1 MIESDPVIADTPDG
15 ATAPRS
21 SGASPTTTAW
31 PPLTAAGVTVFL
43 TRVTTAV
50 LPTTPL
56 GLVGLLKV
64 LTLLINALTCLQA
77 RAQAA
82 LLAARR
88 AEAKDAGRSVRPVRG
103 AVIQQIGLACRLS
116 PYQAAEHLKRATT
129 LPTRLPRT
137 WNEWQSGE
145 ITMER
150 AATVIKETRPLD
162 PEKAGQVDAEVAPGL
177 GNRSKREA
185 EHLIRTAVTDAD
197 PQAAAERARLAH
209 EDRYASAHP
218 AGDGM
223 ISFHALIPGLEGQAI
238 WTGLEERATSIRNH
252 GDERSKEQIK
262 ADTLTEALISYLT
275 YLKDTDTDLSAG
287 TDPAAAGGAAE
298 EAGGRMVRNKRPR
311 PAVQIQLVMTDAAL
325 FGYSDTTARALG
337 LGPIPAPLARTWARE
352 AIEDERAELIRLYTK
367 PGTGQLVAMDSKRRT
382 FPTSLTRY
390 VVTRDEICR
399 TPWCGAP
406 IRHIDHVTPHQDGGP
421 TSLANAQGLCIQCN
435 QHKDGPGWKHQSGT
449 DLNGTGA
456 DTSESAGATDQALG
470 AVTVTTPTGDTYTT
484 QPEPLPHDA
493 PPTLEREAALGT
505 KEAA

>member
-1 MIESDPVIADTPDG
+1 V
-15 ATAPRS
+15 
-21 SGASPTTTAW
+21 
-31 PPLTAAGVTVFL
+31 AGFL
-43 TRVTTAV
+43 ARVTTAV
-50 LPTTPL
+50 LPTTPS

-103 AVIQQIGLACRLS
+103 AVIQEIGLACRLS
-116 PYQAAEHLKRATT
+116 PYQSAEHLKRSLT
-129 LPTRLPRT
+129 LPTRLPHT

-162 PEKAGQVDAEVAPGL
+162 PEKAGHVDQIVAPGL

-185 EHLIRTAVTDAD
+185 EHVIRTAVTDAD

-209 EDRYASAHP
+209 EDRYASARP

-223 ISFHALIPGLEGQAI
+223 ISFHALVPGLEGQAI

-252 GDERSKEQIK
+252 GDARSKEQIK

-325 FGYSDTTARALG
+325 FGYSDTTARAHG

>member
-1 MIESDPVIADTPDG
+1 
-15 ATAPRS
+15 
-21 SGASPTTTAW
+21 
-31 PPLTAAGVTVFL
+31 LAGFL
-43 TRVTTAV
+43 TRVTSAA
-50 LPTTPL
+50 LPITPS

-82 LLAARR
+82 LLAARH
-88 AEAKDAGRSVRPVRG
+88 AEAKENNRSVRPVRG
-103 AVIQQIGLACRLS
+103 AVIQEIGLACRLS
-116 PYQAAEHLKRATT
+116 PYQAAEHLKRSLT
-129 LPTRLPRT
+129 LPTRLPHT

-162 PEKAGQVDAEVAPGL
+162 PEKAGHVDQIVAPGL

-185 EHLIRTAVTDAD
+185 EHVIRTAVT
-197 PQAAAERARLAH
+197 AAERARLAH
-209 EDRYASAHP
+209 EDRYASARP

-223 ISFHALIPGLEGQAI
+223 ISFHALVPGLEGQAI

-252 GDERSKEQIK
+252 GDARSKEQIK

-275 YLKDTDTDLSAG
+275 YLKDTDT
-287 TDPAAAGGAAE
+287 
-298 EAGGRMVRNKRPR
+298 EAGPSPKTKKPR

-325 FGYSDTTARALG
+325 FGYSDTTARAHG

-382 FPTSLTRY
+382 FPKSLARY
-390 VVTRDEICR
+390 IVTRDEICR

-421 TSLANAQGLCIQCN
+421 TSLSNAAGRCVQCN
-435 QHKDGPGWKHQSGT
+435 EHKDSPGWRHQAGT
-449 DLNGTGA
+449 DTI
-456 DTSESAGATDQALG
+456 
-470 AVTVTTPTGDTYTT
+470 TVTTPTGDTYTT

>member
-1 MIESDPVIADTPDG
+1 
-15 ATAPRS
+15 
-21 SGASPTTTAW
+21 
-31 PPLTAAGVTVFL
+31 LAGVL
-43 TRVTTAV
+43 TRVTSAA
-50 LPTTPL
+50 LPITPS

-82 LLAARR
+82 LLAARH
-88 AEAKDAGRSVRPVRG
+88 AEAKENNRSVRPVRG
-103 AVIQQIGLACRLS
+103 AVIQEIGLACRLS
-116 PYQAAEHLKRATT
+116 PYQAAEHLKRSLT
-129 LPTRLPRT
+129 LPTRLPHT

-162 PEKAGQVDAEVAPGL
+162 PEKAGHVDQIVAPGL

-185 EHLIRTAVTDAD
+185 EHVIRTAVTDAD

-209 EDRYASAHP
+209 EDRYASARP

-223 ISFHALIPGLEGQAI
+223 ISFHALVPGLEGQAI

-252 GDERSKEQIK
+252 GDARSKEQIK

-275 YLKDTDTDLSAG
+275 YLKDTDT
-287 TDPAAAGGAAE
+287 
-298 EAGGRMVRNKRPR
+298 EAGPSPKTKKPR

-325 FGYSDTTARALG
+325 FGYSDTTARAHG

-382 FPTSLTRY
+382 FPKSLARY
-390 VVTRDEICR
+390 IVTRDEICR

-421 TSLANAQGLCIQCN
+421 TSLSNAAGRCVQCN
-435 QHKDGPGWKHQSGT
+435 EHKDSPGWRHQAGT
-449 DLNGTGA
+449 DTI
-456 DTSESAGATDQALG
+456 
-470 AVTVTTPTGDTYTT
+470 TVTTPTGDTYTT

-493 PPTLEREAALGT
+493 PPTLEREAASGA
-505 KEAA
+505 KGAA